1 MGCIIAMTYTRFW
14 TEYLLVNKFARG
26 NNGAIYPAELKLES
40 FFFLLIEL
48 DQLVSVLY
56 SDKCVIES
64 MFFNLIDSIL
74 IIDRSKS
81 CTQHSAFG

>member
-1 MGCIIAMTYTRFW
+1 MTITLGDGMYHWCGLRTYTCPW
-14 TEYLLVNKFARG
+14 TEYVLLVNKFARG

-40 FFFLLIEL
+40 FFFILIEL

-64 MFFNLIDSIL
+64 IFYFN
-74 IIDRSKS
+74 
-81 CTQHSAFG
+81 

>member
-1 MGCIIAMTYTRFW
+1 MTITLGDGMYHCYDLYTLVLGLSI
-14 TEYLLVNKFARG
+14 LLVNEFARC

-40 FFFLLIEL
+40 FFILIEL

-64 MFFNLIDSIL
+64 IFYFN
-74 IIDRSKS
+74 
-81 CTQHSAFG
+81 

>member
-1 MGCIIAMTYTRFW
+1 MGCIIVMTYTRPW

-26 NNGAIYPAELKLES
+26 NNGAIYPAELS
-40 FFFLLIEL
+40 SRVFFILIEL

-64 MFFNLIDSIL
+64 IFYFN
-74 IIDRSKS
+74 
-81 CTQHSAFG
+81 